1 MAGDAPALQF
11 VIPSEVEESL
21 DVEFERNTLLFG
33 ADPTPRIVAVELGE
47 TGTVRVH
54 RRETDG
60 STVTDVEP
68 FHPFVWADSDVVDL
82 GLETEKLR
90 GDLKYGWIITV
101 DSWKELIALRSGL
114 KNAGRDFF
122 AFTDPVQH
130 YLTATGRT
138 LFKDLA
144 FEALKRMQIEVL
156 WFDAVAGVGDSGA
169 GIADP
174 GYKDHVISIALS
186 DNTGWEELII
196 VDPNDREESERNTLR
211 RLTALIKE
219 RDPDVIEGHDLFRVH
234 LPLLVAHARKLKTKL
249 DWGRSGGFLRSRP
262 SRLQIA
268 EKTIDYPKFTI
279 DGRHFVDTFL
289 LAQFYDVG
297 MRSLA
302 GFERTDVARH
312 FDLCDSEQIS
322 GLTGKELQRAYLND
336 SEMFRRRA
344 LCGARETRELSDLLS
359 ASYFIQAQI
368 FPYNYQDVIVRGNAT
383 RINALFLR
391 EYFRER
397 HSIPELPMPRA
408 FEGGYTDI
416 FFTGVARNVW
426 HCDVASLYPSIMLQ
440 FDCFPATDEL
450 QIFRH
455 LLTDLRNF
463 RLEAKA
469 KMRAER
475 DPARQHHLQALQNT
489 FKILLNSFYG
499 YLGFAQ
505 GHFADFD
512 AAARVTQIGRD
523 LLKKMIE
530 WLNAHGAQVIEVDTD
545 GIYFVPHLDATP
557 RRVGNGEE
565 TRRGTASTIDIDDLQ
580 KDLAKELPSGI
591 DVEIDEQFDAMLSYK
606 AKNYALLTKDGA
618 VIIKGGALKSRGL
631 EKFQRVFLE
640 EMIKLIMQSKLE
652 AIADLRNEFE
662 RKIRDRK
669 WNIEML
675 MKTDTLQD
683 SLDKYRAKIAS
694 SARNRAAAYELALA
708 SGRNYKPGDQISY
721 YIKATPKK
729 APAYEAAKL
738 ASEFDPENRD
748 ENLDYYLAKLDDLV
762 KKFSGLITTASTPKQ
777 ENLALT

>member
-1 MAGDAPALQF
+1 M
-11 VIPSEVEESL
+11 
-21 DVEFERNTLLFG
+21 EFEKNTLLFG
-33 ADPTPRIVAVELGE
+33 ADPSPRIVAIELGE
-47 TGTVRVH
+47 TGTVKVY
-54 RRETDG
+54 RREEDG
-60 STVTDVEP
+60 STVADVEP

-82 GLETEKLR
+82 GIESEKLH
-90 GDLKYGWIITV
+90 GDLKYGWLVTV
-101 DSWKELIALRSGL
+101 DSWKELIALRNGL
-114 KNAGRDFF
+114 KNSGRDFF

-138 LFKDLA
+138 LFKELP
-144 FEALKRMQIEVL
+144 FEQLKRMQIEVL
-156 WFDAVAGVGDSGA
+156 ATDER
-169 GIADP
+169 IM
-174 GYKDHVISIALS
+174 SIALS
-186 DNTGWEELII
+186 DNNRWEELIV
-196 VDPNDREESERNTLR
+196 VDPNNLEESERNALK
-211 RLTALIKE
+211 RLTAIIKE

-234 LPLLVAHARKLKTKL
+234 LPLLVARSKKLKTKL

-279 DGRHFVDTFL
+279 GGRHFVDTFL

-312 FDLCDSEQIS
+312 FDLCDTEEIS
-322 GLTGKELQRAYLND
+322 ALAGKELQRAYGVD

-344 LCGARETRELSDLLS
+344 LCGVRETRALSDLLS
-359 ASYFIQAQI
+359 PSYFIQAQI

-391 EYFRER
+391 EYFRQR
-397 HSIPELPMPRA
+397 HSIPELPMPQA
-408 FEGGYTDI
+408 YEGGYTDI

-440 FDCFPATDEL
+440 FDCFPTSDQL

-455 LLTDLRNF
+455 LLTDLRTF
-463 RLEAKA
+463 RLAAKA
-469 KMRAER
+469 EQRAAKNPKE
-475 DPARQHHLQALQNT
+475 QHHLNALQNT

-530 WLNAHGAQVIEVDTD
+530 WLNARGAQVIEVDTD
-545 GIYFVPHLDATP
+545 GIYFVPP
-557 RRVGNGEE
+557 EK
-565 TRRGTASTIDIDDLQ
+565 IDVDDLQ
-580 KDLAKELPSGI
+580 KDLAKQLPPGI
-591 DVEIDEQFDAMLSYK
+591 DVEIDEQFDAMFSYK
-606 AKNYALLTKDGA
+606 AKNYALLTKDGD

-640 EMIKLIMQSKLE
+640 EMIKLIMQGKPE
-652 AIADLRNEFE
+652 AVGDLRNEFE
-662 RKIRDRK
+662 RKIRNREWKID
-669 WNIEML
+669 ML

-683 SLDKYRAKIAS
+683 SLDKYRSKIAG
-694 SARNRAAAYELALA
+694 SARNRAAAYERALA

-729 APAYEAAKL
+729 VPAYEAAKL
-738 ASEFDPENRD
+738 ASEFDPESRD
-748 ENLDYYLAKLDDLV
+748 ENVDYYIAKLDELV
-762 KKFSGLITTASTPKQ
+762 KKFSGITAKGSAAKQ
-777 ENLALT
+777 ETLAL

>member
-1 MAGDAPALQF
+1 M
-11 VIPSEVEESL
+11 
-21 DVEFERNTLLFG
+21 EFEKNEILFG
-33 ADPTPRIVAVELGE
+33 ADSTSRIVAIELGE
-47 TGTVRVH
+47 TGTVKVH
-54 RRETDG
+54 RREKNG
-60 STVTDVEP
+60 STITDVEP

-82 GLETEKLR
+82 GIEAEKLT
-90 GDLKYGWIITV
+90 GDAKFGWLISV
-101 DSWKELIALRSGL
+101 DSWKELIALRNGL
-114 KNAGRDFF
+114 KSAGRDFF

-144 FEALKRMQIEVL
+144 LEELKRMQLEVL
-156 WFDAVAGVGDSGA
+156 AFEGD
-169 GIADP
+169 
-174 GYKDHVISIALS
+174 
-186 DNTGWEELII
+186 DNHIMSLGLCDNNGWEDLIL
-196 VDPNDREESERNTLR
+196 VDPNNVEESERNALR
-211 RLTALIKE
+211 RLTSLIKE
-219 RDPDVIEGHDLFRVH
+219 RDPDVIEGHNLFRFD
-234 LPLLVAHARKLKTKL
+234 LPYVVARAKKLKTKL
-249 DWGRSGGFLRSRP
+249 DWGRTGGFLRSRP

-268 EKTIDYPKFTI
+268 EKTIDYPKFAI

-302 GFERTDVARH
+302 GFERADVARH

-322 GLTGKELQRAYLND
+322 ALTGKELERAYLEN
-336 SEMFRRRA
+336 SETFQRRS
-344 LCGARETRELSDLLS
+344 LCGVRETRALSDLLS
-359 ASYFIQAQI
+359 PSYFIQAQI

-391 EYFRER
+391 EYFRQR

-469 KMRAER
+469 RMRAER
-475 DPARQHHLQALQNT
+475 DTAKQHHLQALQNT

-523 LLKKMIE
+523 LLKKMID

-545 GIYFVPHLDATP
+545 GIYFVP
-557 RRVGNGEE
+557 RENINVE
-565 TRRGTASTIDIDDLQ
+565 DLQ
-580 KDLAKELPSGI
+580 KDLAKELPAGI

-606 AKNYALLTKDGA
+606 AKNYALLTKDGD

-640 EMIKLIMQSKLE
+640 EMIKMIMQGKPE
-652 AIADLRNEFE
+652 AIADLRNDFE
-662 RKIRDRK
+662 RKIRNREWK
-669 WNIEML
+669 IEML

-683 SLDKYRAKIAS
+683 SLEKYRAKIAG
-694 SARNRAAAYELALA
+694 SARNRGAAYELA
-708 SGRNYKPGDQISY
+708 P
-721 YIKATPKK
+721 
-729 APAYEAAKL
+729 
-738 ASEFDPENRD
+738 
-748 ENLDYYLAKLDDLV
+748 
-762 KKFSGLITTASTPKQ
+762 
-777 ENLALT
+777 

>member
-1 MAGDAPALQF
+1 M
-11 VIPSEVEESL
+11 
-21 DVEFERNTLLFG
+21 EFEKNTLLFG
-33 ADPTPRIVAVELGE
+33 ADPTPRIVAVQLGE

-54 RRETDG
+54 RREANG
-60 STVTDVEP
+60 LTVTDVEP

-82 GLETEKLR
+82 GIEAEKLR
-90 GDLKYGWIITV
+90 GELMYAWLITV
-101 DSWKELIALRSGL
+101 DGWKELIALRNGL

-122 AFTDPVQH
+122 AFTDPIQH

-144 FEALKRMQIEVL
+144 FEALKRMQLEVL
-156 WFDAVAGVGDSGA
+156 AVAGGG
-169 GIADP
+169 DP
-174 GYKDHVISIALS
+174 GNNDHIMSIALS
-186 DNTGWEELII
+186 DHTGWEELIL
-196 VDPNDREESERNTLR
+196 VDANNVEESERNALR
-211 RLTALIKE
+211 RVTALIKE
-219 RDPDVIEGHDLFRVH
+219 HDPDVIEGHDLFRVH
-234 LPLLVAHARKLKTKL
+234 LPLLVGRAKKLKTKL

-312 FDLCDSEQIS
+312 FELCDSEQIS
-322 GLTGKELQRAYLND
+322 GLTGKELERAYFED
-336 SEMFRRRA
+336 SETLRRRA
-344 LCGARETRELSDLLS
+344 LCGVRETRALSDLLS
-359 ASYFIQAQI
+359 QSYFIQAQI

-391 EYFRER
+391 EYFRQR

-440 FDCFPATDEL
+440 FDCFPVTDEL

-469 KMRAER
+469 RMRAER
-475 DPARQHHLQALQNT
+475 DPAKQHYLQALQNT

-523 LLKKMIE
+523 LLKKMID
-530 WLNAHGAQVIEVDTD
+530 WLNAQGAQVIEVDTD
-545 GIYFVPHLDATP
+545 GIYFVPP
-557 RRVGNGEE
+557 KE
-565 TRRGTASTIDIDDLQ
+565 IDVDSLQ
-580 KDLAKELPSGI
+580 NDLAKELPTGI

-606 AKNYALLTKDGA
+606 AKNYALLTKSGD
-618 VIIKGGALKSRGL
+618 VTIKGGALKSRGL

-640 EMIKLIMQSKLE
+640 EMIRMIMQGKPE
-652 AIADLRNEFE
+652 AVTDLRNEFD
-662 RKIRDRK
+662 RKIRNRVWKID
-669 WNIEML
+669 ML

-683 SLDKYRAKIAS
+683 SLDKYRAKIAG

-708 SGRNYKPGDQISY
+708 SGRNYRPGDQVSY
-721 YIKATPKK
+721 YIRATAKK
-729 APAYEAAKL
+729 VPAYEAAKL

-748 ENLDYYLAKLDDLV
+748 ENVEYYVAKLDDLV
-762 KKFSGLITTASTPKQ
+762 KKFAGLSATASTPKQ
-777 ENLALT
+777 ETLAL

>member
-1 MAGDAPALQF
+1 M
-11 VIPSEVEESL
+11 
-21 DVEFERNTLLFG
+21 EFEKNTLLFG

-54 RRETDG
+54 RREPDG

-82 GLETEKLR
+82 GIETEKLR
-90 GDLKYGWIITV
+90 GNLKYGWLIAV

-122 AFTDPVQH
+122 AFTDPIQH

-144 FEALKRMQIEVL
+144 LEELKRMQLEVL
-156 WFDAVAGVGDSGA
+156 SVAGVGD
-169 GIADP
+169 P
-174 GYKDHVISIALS
+174 GTNDHILSIALS
-186 DNTGWEELII
+186 ENTGWEELIL
-196 VDPNDREESERNTLR
+196 VDPNNVEESERNALR

-219 RDPDVIEGHDLFRVH
+219 RDPDVIEGHDLFRVY
-234 LPLLVAHARKLKTKL
+234 LPYLVGRAKKLKTKL

-322 GLTGKELQRAYLND
+322 GLTGKELERAYLND

-344 LCGARETRELSDLLS
+344 LCGVRETRALSDLLS
-359 ASYFIQAQI
+359 PSYFIQAQI

-391 EYFRER
+391 EYFRQR
-397 HSIPELPMPRA
+397 HSIPELPMPRG

-469 KMRAER
+469 RMRAER
-475 DPARQHHLQALQNT
+475 NPARQHHLQALQNT

-523 LLKKMIE
+523 LLKKMID

-545 GIYFVPHLDATP
+545 GIYFVPRENVSVEH
-557 RRVGNGEE
+557 
-565 TRRGTASTIDIDDLQ
+565 LQ
-580 KDLAKELPSGI
+580 KDLAKELPPGI

-606 AKNYALLTKDGA
+606 AKNYALLTKDGD
-618 VIIKGGALKSRGL
+618 VVIKGGALKSRGL

-640 EMIKLIMQSKLE
+640 EMIRMIMQGKPE
-652 AIADLRNEFE
+652 AIADLRNDFD
-662 RKIRDRK
+662 RKIRNREWKID
-669 WNIEML
+669 ML

-683 SLDKYRAKIAS
+683 SLDKYRAKIAG
-694 SARNRAAAYELALA
+694 SARNRAAAYELGLA
-708 SGRNYKPGDQISY
+708 SGRNYRPGDQISY

-729 APAYEAAKL
+729 VPAYEAAKL
-738 ASEFDPENRD
+738 ASDFDPQNRD
-748 ENLDYYLAKLDDLV
+748 ENVDYYVAKLDDLV
-762 KKFSGLITTASTPKQ
+762 KKFSGLFTTVSTPKQ
-777 ENLALT
+777 EKLALYDE

>member
-1 MAGDAPALQF
+1 M
-11 VIPSEVEESL
+11 
-21 DVEFERNTLLFG
+21 EFEKNTLLFG
-33 ADPTPRIVAVELGE
+33 ADPMPRIVAIELCE

-68 FHPFVWADSDVVDL
+68 FHPFVLADSDVLDL
-82 GLETEKLR
+82 GIETEKLR
-90 GDLKYGWIITV
+90 GDLKYAWLITV
-101 DSWKELIALRSGL
+101 DSWKELIALRNRL
-114 KNAGRDFF
+114 KNGGRDFF
-122 AFTDPVQH
+122 AFTDPIQH

-144 FEALKRMQIEVL
+144 FEKLKRMQLEVL
-156 WFDAVAGVGDSGA
+156 ANDEQIMSV
-169 GIADP
+169 
-174 GYKDHVISIALS
+174 ALS
-186 DNTGWEELII
+186 DNTGWEELIV
-196 VDPNDREESERNTLR
+196 VDANNVEESERNVLR
-211 RLTALIKE
+211 RLTAFIKE

-234 LPLLVAHARKLKTKL
+234 LPLLVARAKKLKTKL

-322 GLTGKELQRAYLND
+322 GLTGKELERAYLSD

-344 LCGARETRELSDLLS
+344 LCGVRETRALSDLLS
-359 ASYFIQAQI
+359 PSYFIQAQI

-391 EYFRER
+391 EYFRQR

-469 KMRAER
+469 RMRAER
-475 DPARQHHLQALQNT
+475 DPAKQHHLQALQNT

-523 LLKKMIE
+523 LLKKMID
-530 WLNAHGAQVIEVDTD
+530 WLNARGAQVIEVDTD
-545 GIYFVPHLDATP
+545 GIYFVPPDK
-557 RRVGNGEE
+557 
-565 TRRGTASTIDIDDLQ
+565 IDIDNLQ
-580 KDLAKELPSGI
+580 KDLAKELPAGI
-591 DVEIDEQFDAMLSYK
+591 DVEIDERFDAMLSYK
-606 AKNYALLTKDGA
+606 AKNYALLTKDGD

-640 EMIKLIMQSKLE
+640 EMIKMIMQGKPE
-652 AIADLRNEFE
+652 AIADLRSEFE
-662 RKIRDRK
+662 RKIRNRE
-669 WNIEML
+669 WNIDML

-683 SLDKYRAKIAS
+683 SLDKYRVKIAG

-708 SGRNYKPGDQISY
+708 SGRNYRPGDQISY
-721 YIKATPKK
+721 YIKATAKK
-729 APAYEAAKL
+729 VPAYEAAKL
-738 ASEFDPENRD
+738 ATEFDPQNRD
-748 ENLDYYLAKLDDLV
+748 ENVDYYLAKLDDLM
-762 KKFSGLITTASTPKQ
+762 KKFGGLITITSTPKQ
-777 ENLALT
+777 EDLVL

>member
-1 MAGDAPALQF
+1 M
-11 VIPSEVEESL
+11 
-21 DVEFERNTLLFG
+21 LFC
-33 ADPTPRIVAVELGE
+33 ADPTPRIVAIELGE
-47 TGTVRVH
+47 TGTVIVY
-54 RRETDG
+54 RREKDG
-60 STVTDVEP
+60 STIADVEP
-68 FHPFVWADSDVVDL
+68 FHPIVWADSDVVDL
-82 GLETEKLR
+82 GIETEKLR
-90 GDLKYGWIITV
+90 GDLKYGWLVTV
-101 DSWKELIALRSGL
+101 DSWKELIALRNGL

-138 LFKDLA
+138 LFKDLP
-144 FEALKRMQIEVL
+144 FEELKRMQLEVL
-156 WFDAVAGVGDSGA
+156 SFSEGEEDR
-169 GIADP
+169 IL
-174 GYKDHVISIALS
+174 SIALS
-186 DNTGWEELII
+186 DSTGWEELIVI
-196 VDPNDREESERNTLR
+196 DPKKAAESEH
-211 RLTALIKE
+211 AAIKRVTSLVKK
-219 RDPDVIEGHDLFRVH
+219 RDPDVIEGHDLFRFD
-234 LPLLVAHARKLKTKL
+234 LPYLVARAKKLKTKL

-297 MRSLA
+297 MRSLT

-312 FDLCDSEQIS
+312 FGLCDVVIS
-322 GLTGKELQRAYLND
+322 ALAGKEFERAYVGGG
-336 SEMFRRRA
+336 EKFRRRA
-344 LCGARETRELSDLLS
+344 LCGVRETRAVSELLS
-359 ASYFIQAQI
+359 PSYFIQAQI

-383 RINALFLR
+383 RINGLFLR
-391 EYFRER
+391 EYFRQK
-397 HSIPELPMPRA
+397 HGIPELPMPQT

-440 FDCFPATDEL
+440 FDCFPGSDRL

-455 LLTDLRNF
+455 LLTDLRTF

-469 KMRAER
+469 NMRAEKN
-475 DPARQHHLQALQNT
+475 PARQHHLQALQNT
-489 FKILLNSFYG
+489 FKILINSFYG

-530 WLNAHGAQVIEVDTD
+530 WLNAHGAKVIEVDTD
-545 GIYFVPHLDATP
+545 GIYFVPPDK
-557 RRVGNGEE
+557 
-565 TRRGTASTIDIDDLQ
+565 IDIDQLQ
-580 KDLAKELPSGI
+580 KGLAKELPPGI
-591 DVEIDEQFDAMLSYK
+591 EVEFDEQFDAMFSYK
-606 AKNYALLTKDGA
+606 AKNYALLTKDGE

-640 EMIKLIMQSKLE
+640 EMIKLIMEGKPE
-652 AIADLRNEFE
+652 AVPQLRDEFE
-662 RKIRDRK
+662 KKIRNREWKID
-669 WNIEML
+669 ML

-683 SLDKYRAKIAS
+683 SLDKYRAKIAG

-708 SGRNYKPGDQISY
+708 SARNYKPGDQISY

-738 ASEFDPENRD
+738 ASHFDPQKRD
-748 ENLDYYLAKLDDLV
+748 ENVDYYVAKLDELV
-762 KKFSGLITTASTPKQ
+762 KKFGGLAAAAGSTAKQ
-777 ENLALT
+777 EHLAL

>member
-1 MAGDAPALQF
+1 M
-11 VIPSEVEESL
+11 
-21 DVEFERNTLLFG
+21 EFEKNTLLFG
-33 ADPTPRIVAVELGE
+33 ADPTPRIVAIELGE

-54 RRETDG
+54 RRENDG

-82 GLETEKLR
+82 GIETEKLR
-90 GDLKYGWIITV
+90 GDLKYGWLITV
-101 DSWKELIALRSGL
+101 DSWKELIALRNGL

-130 YLTATGRT
+130 YLSVTGRT

-144 FEALKRMQIEVL
+144 FEQLKRMQLEVL
-156 WFDAVAGVGDSGA
+156 AVAGIG
-169 GIADP
+169 DP
-174 GYKDHVISIALS
+174 GNNDHIMSIALS
-186 DNTGWEELII
+186 DNTGWTELIVI
-196 VDPNDREESERNTLR
+196 DPNNVEESERNALR
-211 RLTALIKE
+211 RLTALVKE

-234 LPLLVAHARKLKTKL
+234 LPLLVGRAKKLKTKL

-312 FDLCDSEQIS
+312 FELCDSDQVS
-322 GLTGKELQRAYLND
+322 GLTGKELERAYLGD
-336 SEMFRRRA
+336 SEIFQRRA
-344 LCGARETRELSDLLS
+344 LCGVRETRALSDLLS
-359 ASYFIQAQI
+359 PSYFIQAQI
-368 FPYNYQDVIVRGNAT
+368 FPYNYQETIVRGNAT

-391 EYFRER
+391 EYFRQR

-416 FFTGVARNVW
+416 FFTGVTRKVW
-426 HCDVASLYPSIMLQ
+426 HCDVASLYPSIMLG

-455 LLTDLRNF
+455 LLTDLRSF

-469 KMRAER
+469 RMRAER
-475 DPARQHHLQALQNT
+475 DPAKQHHLQALQNT

-523 LLKKMIE
+523 LLKKMID
-530 WLNAHGAQVIEVDTD
+530 WLNAHGARVIEVDTD
-545 GIYFVPHLDATP
+545 GIYFVPP
-557 RRVGNGEE
+557 EK
-565 TRRGTASTIDIDDLQ
+565 IDMDELQ
-580 KDLAKELPSGI
+580 KDLAKELPAGI

-606 AKNYALLTKDGA
+606 AKNYALLTKDGD

-640 EMIKLIMQSKLE
+640 EMIKMIMQGKPE
-652 AIADLRNEFE
+652 AIADLRTDFE
-662 RKIRDRK
+662 RKIRNREWKID
-669 WNIEML
+669 ML

-683 SLDKYRAKIAS
+683 SLDKYRAKIAGS
-694 SARNRAAAYELALA
+694 TRNRAAAYELALA

-729 APAYEAAKL
+729 VAAYEAAKL
-738 ASEFDPENRD
+738 ASDFDPQNRD
-748 ENLDYYLAKLDDLV
+748 ENVDYYVAKLDELV
-762 KKFSGLITTASTPKQ
+762 KKFRGINETASTPKQ
-777 ENLALT
+777 ESLAF

>member
-1 MAGDAPALQF
+1 M
-11 VIPSEVEESL
+11 
-21 DVEFERNTLLFG
+21 EFEKNTMLFG
-33 ADPTPRIVAVELGE
+33 ADPLPRIVAIELGE
-47 TGTVRVH
+47 PGTLKVY
-54 RRETDG
+54 RREKNG
-60 STVTDVEP
+60 STVADVEP
-68 FHPFVWADSDVVDL
+68 FHPFVWCDSDVVDL
-82 GLETEKLR
+82 GIESEKLE
-90 GDLKYGWIITV
+90 GDLKYGWLITV
-101 DSWKELIALRSGL
+101 DSWKELIALRNGL

-122 AFTDPVQH
+122 AFSDPVQH

-138 LFKDLA
+138 LFKDLP
-144 FEALKRMQIEVL
+144 FEELKRMQVEVL
-156 WFDAVAGVGDSGA
+156 SFEETVAGVADA
-169 GIADP
+169 GP
-174 GYKDHVISIALS
+174 SDHVMSIALS
-186 DNTGWEELII
+186 DNSGWEELLI
-196 VDPNDREESERNTLR
+196 VDAKNIEESEQAALK
-211 RLTALIKE
+211 RLTAIVKE
-219 RDPDVIEGHDLFRVH
+219 RDPDVIEGHNLFRFD
-234 LPLLVAHARKLKTKL
+234 LPYLVSRAKRAKTKL
-249 DWGRSGGFLRSRP
+249 DWGRADGFLHSRP

-268 EKTIDYPKFTI
+268 EKTIDYPKFTVG
-279 DGRHFVDTFL
+279 GRHFVDTFL

-312 FDLCDSEQIS
+312 FELCDSEGIS
-322 GLTGKELQRAYLND
+322 ALTGRELQRAYTDN
-336 SEMFRRRA
+336 SEEFRRRA
-344 LCGARETRELSDLLS
+344 LCGVRETRALSELLS
-359 ASYFIQAQI
+359 PSYFIQAQI

-391 EYFRER
+391 EYFRQR
-397 HSIPELPMPRA
+397 HSIPEMPMARA

-426 HCDVASLYPSIMLQ
+426 HCDVASLYPSIMLK
-440 FDCFPATDEL
+440 FDCFPATDQL

-455 LLTDLRNF
+455 LLTDLRTF

-469 KMRAER
+469 KMRAEK
-475 DPARQHHLQALQNT
+475 DPAKQHHLQALQNT

-530 WLNAHGAQVIEVDTD
+530 RLNAHGAQVIEVDTD
-545 GIYFVPHLDATP
+545 GIYFVPPSSVAAGVSGAKANAVDIRLRRTATA
-557 RRVGNGEE
+557 GEVE
-565 TRRGTASTIDIDDLQ
+565 ELRAG
-580 KDLAKELPSGI
+580 LAEELPSGI
-591 DVEIDEQFDAMLSYK
+591 EIEFDEQFDAMFSYK
-606 AKNYALLTKDGA
+606 AKNYALLTRDGD

-640 EMIKLIMQSKLE
+640 EMIKLIME
-652 AIADLRNEFE
+652 GRPEEIGDLQNEFE
-662 RKIRDRK
+662 QKIRNREWKID
-669 WNIEML
+669 ML

-729 APAYEAAKL
+729 VPAYEAAKL

-748 ENLDYYLAKLDDLV
+748 ENVDYYIAKLDELM
-762 KKFSGLITTASTPKQ
+762 KKFGGLIAAATSTAKQ
-777 ENLALT
+777 ESLAL